1 MNIWLSFVP
10 GSAGSSIELI
20 LRSCTTL
27 DCLPI
32 NEPVA
37 PGFSTEPENGIVTAH
52 GFRKQWHPTTKK
64 ALTEKKYIQA
74 PDNIFTPIVPMS
86 DMMGTEIIKYINK
99 ESGIKFYLGPKTD
112 DSAEFAMITQ
122 QKICDHSTRLL
133 EGLDL
138 ATWNNNIDALEKWEK
153 REAISLH
160 LLEWWIPQMKEQWDR
175 AEQLGFVC
183 IDTMD
188 IFKNLKEVILLVIKS
203 VQCDITDTIKFN
215 KMCDVWQQGQNKIW
229 KDWKNYINYREGKF
243 SIIESEDVVHEAMI
257 QWHLKQRGIELK
269 CYGLNTFPNS
279 KELKEYY
286 E

>member
-27 DCLPI
+27 DCLP
-32 NEPVA
+32 VTKSVTQ
-37 PGFSTEPENGIVTAH
+37 GFCTENDIVTSH
-52 GFRKQWHPTTKK
+52 GFNKQWHPATKE
-64 ALTEKKYIQA
+64 ALIKKKYIESD
-74 PDNIFTPIVPMS
+74 DNIFTPFVPMS
-86 DMMGTEIIKYINK
+86 DTKGIEVIEYINK
-99 ESGIKFYLGPKTD
+99 EPGIKFYLGPKTD
-112 DSAEFAMITQ
+112 DSAEFAKITQ
-122 QKICDHSTRLL
+122 QKVPKYSTLAL

-138 ATWNNNIDALEKWEK
+138 AAWNNNIDALEKWEK

-188 IFKNLKEVILLVIKS
+188 IFKNLKEVMLLVIKN
-203 VQCDITDTIKFN
+203 VQCDITDITKFN
-215 KMCDVWQQGQNKIW
+215 KMCDIWQQGQDTIW
-229 KDWKNYINYREGKF
+229 KDWENYVKYRQGEF

-257 QWHLKQRGIELK
+257 QWHLRQRGIKLK

-279 KELKEYY
+279 EDLKEYY